1 MNQVVS
7 GFVAPGWQ
15 PVSDVLAES
24 ISSKS
29 EIGAGVA
36 IVHRGKL
43 VVDIVGGFADNAA
56 TTAYTH
62 DTLQLV
68 FSTTKGVVATAVAMC
83 VQRGLLSYEEPVS
96 LFWPQFAAHGKEHVT
111 VAQLLSHQAGLYTVD
126 GDITLEEALDWNTIT
141 RRLAQTAPLF
151 PVGQTHGYHAI
162 TFGWLAG
169 QLVQLVDGRSIGR
182 FIWEEI
188 ANPLNG
194 EIYVGLPEHLEP
206 RVSPVNTG
214 WSKSLAGS
222 IVETT
227 PLAAPPPA
235 PGADTPLGRALSVN
249 GAFNAKGGFN
259 RRDIHAAQVP
269 GANGISNARSLAMMY
284 ASLVGEVNVDA
295 NAVRL
300 LNEETMK
307 AASATVT
314 PKGER
319 DVCLMMNTTF
329 GMGYM
334 TANEGTAYQQQGS
347 FGHPGAGGSVSFADP
362 SREMGFSYIMN
373 RMGSALL
380 GDVRARDLAAAASR
394 CADAC
399 ASQ

>member
-1 MNQVVS
+1 MSQNVS
-7 GFVAPGWQ
+7 GFVADGWSD
-15 PVSDVLAES
+15 VADVLAES
-24 ISSKS
+24 ISSKA

-36 IVHRGKL
+36 IVHRGQL
-43 VVDIVGGFADNAA
+43 VVDIVGGFADNSAA
-56 TTAYTH
+56 TAYTH

-83 VQRGLLSYEEPVS
+83 VQRGLLSYEDPVS
-96 LFWPQFAAHGKEHVT
+96 QIWPEFAAHGKESVT

-126 GDITLEEALDWNTIT
+126 GDITLEEALQWNTIT

-182 FIWEEI
+182 FIREEI

-214 WSKSLAGS
+214 WSKSLTET
-222 IVETT
+222 IVETK
-227 PLAAPPPA
+227 PLAPPPPM

-259 RRDIHAAQVP
+259 RRDIHAAEVP
-269 GANGISNARSLAMMY
+269 GANGISNARSLATMY
-284 ASLVGEVNVDA
+284 ASLIGEVDVDG

-307 AASATVT
+307 KANATVT
-314 PKGER
+314 PAGER
-319 DVCLMMNTTF
+319 DLCLMMKTTF

-362 SREMGFSYIMN
+362 SRQMGFSYIMN

-380 GDVRARDLAAAASR
+380 GDVRARNLVAAASR